1 MARYDRPD
9 KFYRKARAAGLPS
22 RAAFKLEE
30 LLARFKLVR
39 AGACVI
45 DLGCAPGGWLAIL
58 ARAVGS
64 NGRVVGIDLA
74 ECRAIAPNVMTI
86 AGDIRDAAMRIE
98 VAARLGGGA
107 DLITSDLSPKLSGI
121 ADRDQ
126 ARSTELL
133 TIVLEFAGA
142 VLKPGGAMIAK
153 VFMGGEFVGI
163 KSAFERA
170 FDKVEIT
177 HTKASR
183 PGSSELYLVARGF
196 RLTDLPEAD
205 SEKK

>member
-1 MARYDRPD
+1 MARYDPHD

-30 LLARFKLVR
+30 LVARFKLAR
-39 AGACVI
+39 AGAGVI

-64 NGRVVGIDLA
+64 SGRVVGIDLA
-74 ECRAIAPNVMTI
+74 QCRSMGPNVVTI
-86 AGDIRDAAMRIE
+86 AGDIRDDSMRAE
-98 VAARLGGGA
+98 VAERLGGAA

-126 ARSTELL
+126 ARSAELL
-133 TIVLEFAGA
+133 MIALDFARGGA
-142 VLKPGGAMIAK
+142 LKPNGAMIAK
-153 VFMGGEFVGI
+153 LFMGGEFAET
-163 KSAFERA
+163 KRAFERA
-170 FDKVEIT
+170 FSKVEIA

-183 PGSSELYLVARGF
+183 PGSSELYLVARGL
-196 RLTDLPEAD
+196 RGAD
-205 SEKK
+205 D

>member
-1 MARYDRPD
+1 MARYDPHD

-64 NGRVVGIDLA
+64 NGRVVGIDLE
-74 ECRAIAPNVMTI
+74 ECRAIAPNVETI
-86 AGDIRDAAMRIE
+86 AGDIRDAAMRVE

-126 ARSTELL
+126 ARSAELL
-133 TIVLEFAGA
+133 TIALEFARDGG
-142 VLKPGGAMIAK
+142 LKPQGAMVAK
-153 VFMGGEFVGI
+153 LFMGGEFVEL
-163 KSAFERA
+163 KRAFERI
-170 FDKVEIT
+170 FDKVEIA

-183 PGSSELYLVARGF
+183 PGSSELYLVARGM
-196 RLTDLPEAD
+196 RAIEG
-205 SEKK
+205 

>member
-1 MARYDRPD
+1 MARYEPRD

-30 LLARFKLVR
+30 LIARFKLVR
-39 AGACVI
+39 AGARVV

-58 ARAVGS
+58 ARAVGVG
-64 NGRVVGIDLA
+64 GRVVGIDL
-74 ECRAIAPNVMTI
+74 EQCRVPAANVVTI
-86 AGDIRDAAMRIE
+86 AGDIRDAAVRGE
-98 VAARLGGGA
+98 VGARLGGAA
-107 DLITSDLSPKLSGI
+107 DLITSDLSPKLTGI

-133 TIVLEFAGA
+133 TTALEFAGD
-142 VLKPGGAMIAK
+142 VLKPGGSMIAK
-153 VFMGGEFVGI
+153 FFMGGEFGEI

-170 FDKVEIT
+170 FDKVEIA

-196 RLTDLPEAD
+196 RRNAGRD
-205 SEKK
+205 